1 MNSLSTIKDKILDIR
16 GQKVIL
22 DYELA
27 ALYGVET
34 KQLKRAVRRNI
45 ERFEGEE
52 FMFTL
57 SKEECSRYQ
66 IGTLNGGRGSNV
78 KYLPFA
84 FTEMGVA
91 MLSSVLNSP
100 AAIQVNRGIMR
111 TFVMMRRMVT
121 AAKESPIAQLE
132 QRIENIANYVEDIL
146 RDQNDTNEEV
156 QMQLDNLSE
165 VIAELQATNKLVNRP
180 RNKIGFMPQDD
191 SQ

>member
-1 MNSLSTIKDKILDIR
+1 MDSLTTIQHKILEIR

-45 ERFEGEE
+45 ERFEGED

-57 SKEECSRYQ
+57 IKEECSRCQ
-66 IGTLNGGRGSNV
+66 FGTLNGGRGSNV

-91 MLSSVLNSP
+91 MLSSVLTSSV
-100 AAIQVNRGIMR
+100 AIQINRSIMR
-111 TFVMMRRMVT
+111 AFVMMRQMITDVKVT
-121 AAKESPIAQLE
+121 PIAQLE
-132 QRIENIANYVEDIL
+132 QKIDRLSDYVEDIL
-146 RDQNDTNEEV
+146 RDQNDINEDIQV
-156 QMQLDNLSE
+156 QLDNISE
-165 VIAELQATNKLVNRP
+165 VIAELQVTHNKLNGPRRP
-180 RNKIGFMPQDD
+180 VGFSFSDKE
-191 SQ
+191 